1 MKIFLAVI
9 ILIFSFQSWTKA
21 DDIRDLEIE
30 GISIGESLLSYA
42 SVEEIESNMIT
53 NYPGSKKFSRFFKKF
68 LQYEHTQF
76 HFITNDKKF
85 IIHGIEGVNYYPN
98 NLNKCENQRKEV
110 VEDIQ
115 KTLKTSDVIDTGKQE
130 NFNKDGSL
138 RSETYNTYIE
148 FDNGFLDIT
157 CINFSK
163 SYELK
168 NKTIADSL
176 TISFITKELDDW
188 LQNEAWN

>member
-1 MKIFLAVI
+1 M
-9 ILIFSFQSWTKA
+9 
-21 DDIRDLEIE
+21 
-30 GISIGESLLSYA
+30 
-42 SVEEIESNMIT
+42 
-53 NYPGSKKFSRFFKKF
+53 
-68 LQYEHTQF
+68 
-76 HFITNDKKF
+76 
-85 IIHGIEGVNYYPN
+85 
-98 NLNKCENQRKEV
+98 

-168 NKTIADSL
+168 NKTSADSL